1 MSASGAA
8 AERMPSRIRAL
19 RGQAARALATLVRP
33 PRGGPTPRWRTFGR
47 VATGTVVTVAVL
59 AALMVFVDAPAI
71 IALRSEP
78 VWLYRAAD
86 WLSDFG
92 RSGWFLLPLAVMLA
106 VVALVATTARPHV
119 AQLVL
124 ASIAVRCAFLF
135 SAIAVPGLVGTL
147 AKRLIGRSRPQ
158 SFAPVDAFAY
168 WPLIWRS
175 EYASLPSGHA
185 NTAFAALIA
194 IGALWPR
201 LRPLMWA
208 YAVLIAASRVIV
220 FAHFPSDVVA
230 GAVVG
235 GVGAVLVRDWFAA
248 RRLGFTIAADGRVQ
262 PLPGPS
268 FARIKKVA
276 GRLPA
281 P

>member
-71 IALRSEP
+71 IALQSEP

-135 SAIAVPGLVGTL
+135 SAIAVPGPVGTL

-158 SFAPVDAFAY
+158 SFAAVDPFAY

-194 IGALWPR
+194 IGR
-201 LRPLMWA
+201 CGR
-208 YAVLIAASRVIV
+208 
-220 FAHFPSDVVA
+220 
-230 GAVVG
+230 GC
-235 GVGAVLVRDWFAA
+235 A
-248 RRLGFTIAADGRVQ
+248 R
-262 PLPGPS
+262 
-268 FARIKKVA
+268 
-276 GRLPA
+276 
-281 P
+281 

>member
-1 MSASGAA
+1 MSVSGAA
-8 AERMPSRIRAL
+8 AERAPSWIRAL
-19 RGQAARALATLVRP
+19 RGNAVRALTTLVRP
-33 PRGGPTPRWRTFGR
+33 PRAGPTPRWRTFGR
-47 VATGTVVTVAVL
+47 VATGTVVTLAVL
-59 AALMVFVDAPAI
+59 AALMLFVDARAI
-71 IALRSEP
+71 VALQSEP
-78 VWLYRAAD
+78 VWFYLAAE

-92 RSGWFLLPLAVMLA
+92 RSGWFLFPLGAMLA
-106 VVALVATTARPHV
+106 VIALVATTARTHL

-124 ASIAVRCAFLF
+124 ASIAVRCGFLF
-135 SAIAVPGLVGTL
+135 TAIAVPGLVGTL

-158 SFAPVDAFAY
+158 SFATGDPFAY
-168 WPLIWRS
+168 WPLVWRS

-230 GAVVG
+230 GAVLG
-235 GVGAVLVRDWFAA
+235 AVGAVLVRDWFAA

-262 PLPGPS
+262 PFPGPS
-268 FARIKKVA
+268 LARIKRVA
-276 GRLPA
+276 GRLLA